1 MCCFKVLH
9 IYPSKQTTNTMA
21 ATTSSSPLIYATNV
35 GMPYRAPHTCNT
47 FPKYKYDSPNY
58 KRAAIPHRKGLATPT
73 KRPVLYPVTMYNGRE
88 LRKHG
93 EVTNVDTH
101 AFDFVENFP
110 TNVTDWNDPEQIYNI
125 YLDEVAALIKEK
137 VPGANHPG
145 SHVLIFDH
153 AMRSG
158 GKGLKELQE
167 QNEES
172 PWQGYAGIVHSD
184 ATVRSIHTRAKD
196 QILGTNETEVKYG
209 GKLPKCWGEV
219 KPSYEWQR
227 KLFRSETDDHNSPE
241 GEGGEHMII
250 NVWRP
255 IKPVH
260 QWGLAVLDGRSMKQG
275 DVHPTTINKFDN
287 SPGGRTAGKLKTESK
302 VKDLKGDT
310 VPIRYGEVLTP
321 LPDPKHRWVYYPKM
335 QPKEALLLKIFDSRR
350 DGRVRNGCHTA
361 FRDPTGPNVH
371 RHSIEVRCL
380 VTLPPQSKLAKM

>member
-1 MCCFKVLH
+1 M
-9 IYPSKQTTNTMA
+9 N
-21 ATTSSSPLIYATNV
+21 
-35 GMPYRAPHTCNT
+35 RAH
-47 FPKYKYDSPNY
+47 
-58 KRAAIPHRKGLATPT
+58 
-73 KRPVLYPVTMYNGRE
+73 
-88 LRKHG
+88 
-93 EVTNVDTH
+93 
-101 AFDFVENFP
+101 
-110 TNVTDWNDPEQIYNI
+110 
-125 YLDEVAALIKEK
+125 
-137 VPGANHPG
+137 
-145 SHVLIFDH
+145 
-153 AMRSG
+153 
-158 GKGLKELQE
+158 
-167 QNEES
+167 
-172 PWQGYAGIVHSD
+172 
-184 ATVRSIHTRAKD
+184 
-196 QILGTNETEVKYG
+196 G